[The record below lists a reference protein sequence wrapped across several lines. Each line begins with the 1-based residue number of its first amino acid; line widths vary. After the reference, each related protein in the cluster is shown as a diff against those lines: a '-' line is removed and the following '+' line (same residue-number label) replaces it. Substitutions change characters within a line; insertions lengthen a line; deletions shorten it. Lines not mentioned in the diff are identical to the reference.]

1 MKISLVVLKVN
12 QIKIL
17 RFPKQYMTK
26 FLFQTSILWL
36 PLLTIQAL
44 WIGVITGLLSRAYT
58 LLYLYFCNDKSV
70 FNDEENYVNKSTSYI
85 IHSFFTA
92 KFKFFLRSTK
102 YFHGLQGGFVI
113 SEIVFGCDN
122 PTYNPSFLW
131 ELWLLTQCSGIT
143 TLQSLILEKQCRGA
157 WPSMVLSMK
166 IDKLTY
172 NPSPSNS

>member
-17 RFPKQYMTK
+17 RFPKLYMTK

-92 KFKFFLRSTK
+92 KFKFFLGSTK
-102 YFHGLQGGFVI
+102 YFHGLQGK
-113 SEIVFGCDN
+113 E
-122 PTYNPSFLW
+122 
-131 ELWLLTQCSGIT
+131 
-143 TLQSLILEKQCRGA
+143 
-157 WPSMVLSMK
+157 VLSFQRLSLGVTTPH
-166 IDKLTY
+166 IIPVFYGSYDCSL
-172 NPSPSNS
+172 NVQALQPCSP

>member
-1 MKISLVVLKVN
+1 MLW
-12 QIKIL
+12 
-17 RFPKQYMTK
+17 K
-26 FLFQTSILWL
+26 FHL
-36 PLLTIQAL
+36 A
-44 WIGVITGLLSRAYT
+44 GLLSRAYT

-122 PTYNPSFLW
+122 PTYNPSFFMGVKIAHSIFRHYNPAVLNFG
-131 ELWLLTQCSGIT
+131 EVMQGALT
-143 TLQSLILEKQCRGA
+143 KH
-157 WPSMVLSMK
+157 MVLSMK